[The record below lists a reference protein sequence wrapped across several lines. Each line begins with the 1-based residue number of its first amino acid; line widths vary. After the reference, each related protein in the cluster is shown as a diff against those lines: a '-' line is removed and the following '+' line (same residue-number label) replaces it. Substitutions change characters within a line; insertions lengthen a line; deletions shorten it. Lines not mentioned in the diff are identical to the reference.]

1 MKSKDTAFVGGPLDG
16 RVLPILLNPFHNVGR
31 FYRVPVPA
39 HSGLPATTLVY
50 RRAKE
55 YDPKGRWR
63 WRYEYD
69 PEGGTGPRG
78 DWTDRLPWSRRPAGA
93 AAGAGSEDS

>member
-1 MKSKDTAFVGGPLDG
+1 VLRGGRPHCGSTWYTYAETVKSADTEFVGGPLDG
-16 RVLPILLNPFHNVGR
+16 KVLPIMLSPFHNVPKV
-31 FYRVPVPA
+31 YKVPVPA
-39 HSGLPATTLVY
+39 HGDTPATTLVY

-69 PEGGTGPRG
+69 
-78 DWTDRLPWSRRPAGA
+78 SAN
-93 AAGAGSEDS
+93 GS